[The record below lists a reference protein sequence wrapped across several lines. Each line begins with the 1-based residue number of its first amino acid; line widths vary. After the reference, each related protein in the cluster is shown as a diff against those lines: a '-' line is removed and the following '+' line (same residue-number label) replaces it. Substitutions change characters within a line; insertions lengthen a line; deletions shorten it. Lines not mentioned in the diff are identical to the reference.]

1 MKYIVLVVGL
11 LVAVGCGKT
20 PEEKVAGTYA
30 MDEGGVIILVLRERE
45 GIHVVE
51 GYTLG
56 EFDGGAESYKIVGKE
71 VHVQEGKF
79 LLGHDACAVFKIEPN
94 GDLTPFAEIKS
105 GKRVEIPKELQHTW
119 KKVGGVPE

>member
-1 MKYIVLVVGL
+1 MKYITLIIGL
-11 LVAVGCGKT
+11 LVAVGCINS

-30 MDEGGVIILVLRERE
+30 MDEGGVIIMVLRERE

-105 GKRVEIPKELQHTW
+105 GKRVEIPKVLQHTW

>member
-30 MDEGGVIILVLRERE
+30 MDEGGVIIMVLRERE

-56 EFDGGAESYKIVGKE
+56 EFDGGQETYKIVGKE
-71 VHVQEGKF
+71 VHIGTAGKPI
-79 LLGHDACAVFKIEPN
+79 AVFKIEPN
-94 GDLTPFAEIKS
+94 GDLTPFAAIDKGMRKEF
-105 GKRVEIPKELQHTW
+105 PKKLQITW